1 MAQMNAACSAIVNR
15 ARGLADVV
23 NSQFATYN
31 DLTSSL
37 NESWK
42 DLYED
47 LTDSSDDYFV
57 TLAIGSPVAS
67 TAPLNPNEFLIPLPS
82 DYYKLCFIDYNFN
95 GVWQRMRKFTK
106 DGRSNYGSEP
116 CYRFQG
122 PQLWIIGWLGGVGM
136 QIRMAYYPVPD
147 TLYFPN
153 QSFTFSPNLTDIQKS
168 TLQYP
173 DYVPGQLPTT
183 FNQDVNPA
191 QPSYNG
197 MLMVQQGTGI
207 LYVSNQTGTTT
218 TVVSS
223 AGVLKHPTYYKGN
236 LFWIQDGNLYG
247 AAFNPASPAS
257 VSGVAMTSTADLT
270 WLDVYASTLW
280 FVGQGTAV
288 KNVAIPSTLGA
299 VVGVAVTAPFT
310 PPASVKFF
318 SSNFLG
324 YPVWI
329 TSAGALVINNVA
341 TAVTGLTYVV
351 TDGTYLYGL
360 LGNTV
365 NRYTFSMATP
375 TAPVL
380 LATEVIATDVSWIS
394 DPELGWIGTV
404 GYESLAVT
412 AYSSTPDYVLDYP
425 NNLAPE
431 IMSYQIAMDI
441 KRKQSADADLSSLMA
456 RKKELHDRFMDQ
468 LRRDDYYPDRISNNR
483 NNANVAGLFGMGQ

>member
-1 MAQMNAACSAIVNR
+1 MGQMNAACSAIVNR
-15 ARGLADVV
+15 ARGLADIV

-57 TLAIGSPVAS
+57 TLSLGGPVA
-67 TAPLNPNEFLIPLPS
+67 TTDPLNPNEFLIPLPS
-82 DYYKLCFIDYNFN
+82 DFYKLCFIDYNYN

-106 DGRSNYGSEP
+106 DGRTNYGSEP

-122 PQLWIIGWLGGVGM
+122 PQLWLIGGLGGAGM
-136 QIRMAYYPVPD
+136 QVRMAYYPNPD

-153 QSFTFSPNLTDIQKS
+153 QSFTFSPALTDLQKT

-173 DYVPGQLPTT
+173 EYIPGQLPTT
-183 FNQDVNPA
+183 FGQDVNPA

-197 MLMVQQGTGI
+197 MVLVQQGTGL
-207 LYVSNQTGTTT
+207 LYVSNQTGVTTPILVT
-218 TVVSS
+218 
-223 AGVLKHPTYYKGN
+223 AAALKHPTYYKGN
-236 LFWIQDGNLYG
+236 LFWIQAGNLYG
-247 AAFNPASPAS
+247 APFDPANPS
-257 VSGVAMTSTADLT
+257 VVTPVAMTSSGDLT
-270 WLDVYASTLW
+270 WVDAWANALW

-288 KNVAIPSTLGA
+288 KSVAIPSTLGL
-299 VVGVAVTAPFT
+299 VTGVAVTIPFT
-310 PPASVKFF
+310 PPASVRYF

-324 YPVWI
+324 YSIWLN
-329 TSAGALVINNVA
+329 SSGNLYINNVA
-341 TAVTGLTYVV
+341 TILTGLTYVT
-351 TDGTYLYGL
+351 TDGLYIYGL
-360 LGNTV
+360 MGTNLM
-365 NRYTFSMATP
+365 RYTFSMIDPA
-375 TAPVL
+375 APL
-380 LATEVIATDVSWIS
+380 LTNAEGIAADVAWIA
-394 DPELGWIGTV
+394 DPRLEWIGTI
-404 GYESLAVT
+404 GLESLSVQ
-412 AYSSTPDYVLDYP
+412 AYSVVPDYLLDYP

-441 KRKQSADADLSSLMA
+441 KRKQSADADLTALMA

-483 NNANVAGLFGMGQ
+483 SGGGIGGLFGVGQ